1 MRFRNAAPF
10 VTRRNRGV
18 MVEALRCQRNP
29 AKISRDAA
37 LAQRRPTVVSASAQC
52 LGDPQRHGRDLRKKM
67 NVMKK
72 PTPSKAEERQ
82 PRRLPGFISEME
94 VDWPMPSCVRP
105 LQLGSGRA
113 TDAEAVPQCSW
124 NGSAALGRPD
134 RLWDLIGK
142 LCRYEITENSST
154 YPGIAILDCANLGD
168 RKGCADLQAFRSSK
182 IAFQISRSIRIQ
194 PDLSD
199 QT

>member
-1 MRFRNAAPF
+1 MDDLAIVLYRTGNVKGWLFCYGVCFRNAAPF
-10 VTRRNRGV
+10 ETGAIAVLWSTF
-18 MVEALRCQRNP
+18 RCQRNP

-72 PTPSKAEERQ
+72 PRPSKAEERQ
-82 PRRLPGFISEME
+82 PRRLPGFIGEME

-124 NGSAALGRPD
+124 NGSAALGRPT
-134 RLWDLIGK
+134 GFGA
-142 LCRYEITENSST
+142 SS
-154 YPGIAILDCANLGD
+154 ANFVAM
-168 RKGCADLQAFRSSK
+168 K
-182 IAFQISRSIRIQ
+182 SRRI
-194 PDLSD
+194 PRHTLV
-199 QT
+199 

>member
-1 MRFRNAAPF
+1 MAIVLYHTGNVKGWLFATVRFRNAAPF

-134 RLWDLIGK
+134 RLGA
-142 LCRYEITENSST
+142 SS
-154 YPGIAILDCANLGD
+154 ANFVAM
-168 RKGCADLQAFRSSK
+168 K
-182 IAFQISRSIRIQ
+182 SRRI
-194 PDLSD
+194 PRHTLV
-199 QT
+199 

>member
-1 MRFRNAAPF
+1 
-10 VTRRNRGV
+10 

-52 LGDPQRHGRDLRKKM
+52 LGDPERHGRDLQKKM

-94 VDWPMPSCVRP
+94 VI
-105 LQLGSGRA
+105 GRCHHACDLCSWNQDPA

-124 NGSAALGRPD
+124 NGSAALGRPT
-134 RLWDLIGK
+134 GFGA
-142 LCRYEITENSST
+142 SSQT
-154 YPGIAILDCANLGD
+154 
-168 RKGCADLQAFRSSK
+168 
-182 IAFQISRSIRIQ
+182 
-194 PDLSD
+194 LSL
-199 QT
+199 

>member
-1 MRFRNAAPF
+1 MDDLAIVLYRTGNVKGWLFYYGAFSKRSAFCNG
-10 VTRRNRGV
+10 RNRGV

-37 LAQRRPTVVSASAQC
+37 LAQRCPTVVSASAQC
-52 LGDPQRHGRDLRKKM
+52 LGDPERHGRDLQKKM

-105 LQLGSGRA
+105 LQLGSGPV
-113 TDAEAVPQCSW
+113 TDAEAVPQYSW
-124 NGSAALGRPD
+124 NGSAALGRPT
-134 RLWDLIGK
+134 GFGA
-142 LCRYEITENSST
+142 SS
-154 YPGIAILDCANLGD
+154 ANFVAV
-168 RKGCADLQAFRSSK
+168 K
-182 IAFQISRSIRIQ
+182 SRRI
-194 PDLSD
+194 PRHTLV
-199 QT
+199 